1 MTCRLLRTI
10 SHHDPSGSF
19 RLVSTYYMKSAAAS
33 CPSKCTRYLRV
44 LPLRLRSISSASPS
58 ALTKSQHARNNGDSD
73 AGQGQ
78 PGTSQEGDVE
88 VSAEQGA
95 MSRRLTEM
103 TEQSLEGGTRRAR
116 KTVEEAGFSEELKR
130 QLEERLLDARFRE
143 DNVA

>member
-1 MTCRLLRTI
+1 M
-10 SHHDPSGSF
+10 
-19 RLVSTYYMKSAAAS
+19 
-33 CPSKCTRYLRV
+33 
-44 LPLRLRSISSASPS
+44 
-58 ALTKSQHARNNGDSD
+58 
-73 AGQGQ
+73 
-78 PGTSQEGDVE
+78 E

-143 DNVA
+143 DNVTTFAQVNLPVSATTYSVYTFNGNARASVWTYKLTSVCRRRAPIEPLEV